1 MILKELL
8 NVLDLASDIVI
19 YYKKANYKGCL
30 EDMDFREEIKLLS
43 DKEVMRIMPT
53 RMTWH
58 KEEYFDGNPY
68 LEIELGD

>member
-1 MILKELL
+1 MTLKDLLLILDE
-8 NVLDLASDIVI
+8 ASDIII
-19 YYKKANYKGCL
+19 YHNREEYRCCL
-30 EDMDFREEIKLLS
+30 EDMDFREEIKPLL
-43 DKEVMRIMPT
+43 DKKVMRVMPT